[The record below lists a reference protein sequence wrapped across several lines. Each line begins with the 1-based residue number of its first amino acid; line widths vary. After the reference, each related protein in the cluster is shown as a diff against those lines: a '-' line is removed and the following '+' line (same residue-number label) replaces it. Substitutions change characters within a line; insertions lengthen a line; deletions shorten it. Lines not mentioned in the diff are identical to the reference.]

1 MSATILIKRTQ
12 GTSPP
17 TAAPVGTGVSFGEL
31 VYTYDVTNV
40 GAGKSYKK
48 LYIGDPSGNTA
59 APIPIGGEYYT
70 QMLPDNPADFGKPTA
85 SKAVILNPSGQIVS
99 WNVQTDLVV
108 GSAATVSGDLTVGGQ
123 LNVTGDISYDEVTG
137 RNIQINGIGT
147 IATLGI
153 TSTLDTPYF
162 TNRVGLVSAIAGVAG
177 TYNDWNATSAQF
189 EQINVSHATTTKNL
203 TISGISTIENN
214 YDFRTQ
220 LIRVG
225 REAGKLET
233 DGNDRQGMFIGNYAG
248 NQAGLAADTKRNIAI
263 GNSAFQKGG
272 QTKAESNI
280 FLGNFAGQEAE
291 GSHNIYIGDKVGQD
305 LGSQSVIT
313 YGETGDAS
321 SISFSDTSSLTNDP
335 YAYRVYGTTDN
346 FANLEGGDFAIAIQS
361 LGDLGTINNA
371 VTGNLS
377 FNIGTCTNAHLA
389 KLIGQQFTVKGQD
402 NFALLTDLNDA
413 IYLSTG
419 SIGLTDTYGFLVV
432 RAGITTNSG
441 KEDHDQNIG
450 IGREALWGAG
460 ISTNQSN
467 NIAIGAF
474 ALYNVMGSDNV
485 AIGNS
490 AGANNTGNNNVIIGK
505 GQDVRYP
512 DQDDQLIIGS
522 GDVKWVSGNSD
533 GWVGIGTTT
542 PTALLDVDGDVN
554 ITGVATIPQLDVNDI
569 GIEDIK
575 ITAGLATDLAITYA
589 KIQTGI
595 ITDQTGTAATITRAD
610 FVDVDV
616 EDIKITV
623 GLATDLAVTNLVNQV
638 GIITNAYIDVGV
650 VTSYVGTYST
660 ISVVDIETLDAKQ
673 TNITGLAVTDTVGT
687 AATITNVDFINADIE
702 QAKIVAGL
710 ATDFDATYFRNEV
723 GLTTN
728 AYITVGVVTSLS
740 GFGVTYT
747 QADFDYMDA
756 VYGKITAGVVTS
768 LVSTYSTI
776 TDLDVTRDARVGGA
790 LTVTG
795 NTLIKGNLDVEGTT
809 SYLQSAIM
817 QVNDKNIELGV
828 TTSGSASDA
837 SASGGGITLKGTTD
851 KTIEWD
857 LTRGAWTVNQ
867 KFNPAADDTHDLGTT
882 DREWKDI
889 YIDGTA
895 HLDAADILDAKITA
909 GIITSQVGTYATITV
924 FDTETADLNDVKV
937 TTGIITSL
945 VGTYATI
952 TTFDTETADLKDVK
966 ITSGIITDIVGTAAT
981 ITTIDATE
989 GDIVNAKITAGV
1001 VTSLVG
1007 TYATITTAHITT
1019 LSADNLS
1026 FTGIAVTDVV
1036 GTAATITTLD
1046 VQEGDIVNA
1055 KITAGVI
1062 TSIVGTYATITTFD
1076 TETADLKDVK
1086 ITSGIIT
1093 DIVGTAASI
1102 TTIDVSDLDAL
1113 TAKINAGYITSL
1125 YDSTGVVGINTQ
1137 HILSTDDAG
1146 TITWREPA
1154 QIGIATINAA
1164 TDVWFVDKHGVDD
1177 NAPSRGRT
1185 DDRPFKTVA
1194 YALSRISN
1202 IYDHTFVS
1210 AASNAVNVQS
1220 GAESGNEKTP
1230 NGAVYEQGTGKLTL
1244 SFGSA
1249 HGLSTADT
1257 ITLDNNSLTFT
1268 CSKDNNG
1275 SNHTYPRATDPIAG
1289 VTTAVTVINSTSFS
1303 LNVGK
1308 SPNIIGENEVLTI
1321 GGGVYEE
1328 VFPLTVPAGLTV
1340 KGSGLRATKIKPT
1353 TATKQKDGF
1362 LLNDRSVVED
1372 LTIAEMYFNTSAN
1385 EGFAFKFAPG
1395 IAVTARSPY
1404 VQRVTVFNKGS
1415 NVTATDPYGYNS
1427 ADSNPSSYI
1436 AGAGAYID
1444 GSEMAAG
1451 SIEAA
1456 MLFNEVTFIVPNSQ
1470 GVVITNGAR
1479 SEYLNAF
1486 TYFASEAIKGVS
1498 GSLGIH
1504 SAGKTRLRLTGITTV
1519 GVGNTVTL
1527 FDTDG
1532 TTGLGTAV
1540 VANYDGTYLEVTGK
1554 QTGFEVLNARTAKT
1568 VTFNDGA
1575 QLDTSVKKF
1584 GTASLKLDGTND
1596 SISVPSSGD
1605 LGFGT
1610 NTDFT
1615 VEFWAYSNTTGLSSA
1630 TLFDLRDN
1638 GSDTNGLSLAYRAA
1652 GEVDLRVGTTTA
1664 ITGSG
1669 AGIATGVWKH
1679 YAIARGGTNTR
1690 LFVDGT
1696 QRGIKTSDTTDY
1708 GASKGLVIG
1717 ADFDGASNNVT
1728 GWIDDFRVEYGV
1740 AKYTANFTAP
1750 TAELTGDKDT
1760 RLLLNFNGANGISTT
1775 TDNIVRNQDIRIT
1788 QAGGGIGTATKV
1800 ILADYSQFG
1809 ADMRSVGCAV
1819 EYGQKGVIAD
1829 GEGVSLRMFALNFN
1843 QVGAGAD
1850 ITNDPNLAIQANEVT
1865 EVNNGDVSYVS
1876 IDQRGDFRVGEAFF
1890 VDQENGTVSFSQQV
1904 TSLQALSSLV
1914 ITDGSNNST
1923 ITPNSG
1929 TFGNIQIAG
1938 NSIESTS
1945 GDINIDP
1952 AGAGDINITG
1962 DVNILGILTATV
1974 IQLDAF
1980 QKNDTS
1986 IALDDSGSDGT
1997 IRFNTDNVE
2006 GMRLD
2011 ANQKLG
2017 IGTASPRDRLDV
2029 LDTAQFERVN
2039 ITGVSTYGGDLD
2051 INADVD
2057 ISSNLNVT
2065 GVSTFVDDIVIG
2077 VAGTVGFATDG
2088 HFADSANL
2096 TFGHGQDLKIYHTG
2110 DNSYIRDD
2118 GTGQFIIQS
2127 DNYIS
2132 LQKTNGEN
2140 LANFITD
2147 SRVELFH
2154 DNTKRLETTDY
2165 GVYVSDTLKTRVAI
2179 TTNAFIDVG
2188 VVTSLTGTA
2197 ATITTIDVTNL
2208 DVLDAKINAGLAT
2221 NFAITNARIQT
2232 GIATE
2237 MTFAGFS
2244 TFVGIATFQ
2253 QDVFVAGNLNVIGDV
2268 YYDEVQGRNLNVT
2281 GISTL
2286 NLTVISGVAT
2296 ISDIKI
2302 GAGSSSTKIETNSGE
2317 LVLDSA
2323 SGQVTIQDNFN
2334 VVGYATFKNGLY
2346 YRSDQGGSTGI
2357 GYSGP
2362 NGMGY
2367 FEADGRLV
2375 STASTV
2381 GFLTTSNYVMT
2392 TNAAGV
2398 PTWSDSIDGGF
2409 F

>member
-12 GTSPP
+12 RTSPP

-335 YAYRVYGTTDN
+335 YAYRVYGTTDS

-554 ITGVATIPQLDVNDI
+554 ITGVATVPQLDVNNI

-966 ITSGIITDIVGTAAT
+966 ITSGIITDIVGTACLLY
-981 ITTIDATE
+981 
-989 GDIVNAKITAGV
+989 
-1001 VTSLVG
+1001 TS
-1007 TYATITTAHITT
+1007 
-1019 LSADNLS
+1019 
-1026 FTGIAVTDVV
+1026 
-1036 GTAATITTLD
+1036 
-1046 VQEGDIVNA
+1046 
-1055 KITAGVI
+1055 
-1062 TSIVGTYATITTFD
+1062 
-1076 TETADLKDVK
+1076 
-1086 ITSGIIT
+1086 
-1093 DIVGTAASI
+1093 
-1102 TTIDVSDLDAL
+1102 
-1113 TAKINAGYITSL
+1113 
-1125 YDSTGVVGINTQ
+1125 
-1137 HILSTDDAG
+1137 
-1146 TITWREPA
+1146 P
-1154 QIGIATINAA
+1154 
-1164 TDVWFVDKHGVDD
+1164 
-1177 NAPSRGRT
+1177 
-1185 DDRPFKTVA
+1185 
-1194 YALSRISN
+1194 
-1202 IYDHTFVS
+1202 
-1210 AASNAVNVQS
+1210 
-1220 GAESGNEKTP
+1220 
-1230 NGAVYEQGTGKLTL
+1230 
-1244 SFGSA
+1244 
-1249 HGLSTADT
+1249 
-1257 ITLDNNSLTFT
+1257 
-1268 CSKDNNG
+1268 
-1275 SNHTYPRATDPIAG
+1275 
-1289 VTTAVTVINSTSFS
+1289 
-1303 LNVGK
+1303 
-1308 SPNIIGENEVLTI
+1308 
-1321 GGGVYEE
+1321 
-1328 VFPLTVPAGLTV
+1328 
-1340 KGSGLRATKIKPT
+1340 
-1353 TATKQKDGF
+1353 
-1362 LLNDRSVVED
+1362 
-1372 LTIAEMYFNTSAN
+1372 
-1385 EGFAFKFAPG
+1385 
-1395 IAVTARSPY
+1395 
-1404 VQRVTVFNKGS
+1404 
-1415 NVTATDPYGYNS
+1415 
-1427 ADSNPSSYI
+1427 
-1436 AGAGAYID
+1436 
-1444 GSEMAAG
+1444 
-1451 SIEAA
+1451 
-1456 MLFNEVTFIVPNSQ
+1456 
-1470 GVVITNGAR
+1470 
-1479 SEYLNAF
+1479 
-1486 TYFASEAIKGVS
+1486 
-1498 GSLGIH
+1498 
-1504 SAGKTRLRLTGITTV
+1504 
-1519 GVGNTVTL
+1519 
-1527 FDTDG
+1527 
-1532 TTGLGTAV
+1532 
-1540 VANYDGTYLEVTGK
+1540 
-1554 QTGFEVLNARTAKT
+1554 
-1568 VTFNDGA
+1568 
-1575 QLDTSVKKF
+1575 
-1584 GTASLKLDGTND
+1584 
-1596 SISVPSSGD
+1596 
-1605 LGFGT
+1605 
-1610 NTDFT
+1610 
-1615 VEFWAYSNTTGLSSA
+1615 
-1630 TLFDLRDN
+1630 
-1638 GSDTNGLSLAYRAA
+1638 
-1652 GEVDLRVGTTTA
+1652 
-1664 ITGSG
+1664 
-1669 AGIATGVWKH
+1669 
-1679 YAIARGGTNTR
+1679 
-1690 LFVDGT
+1690 
-1696 QRGIKTSDTTDY
+1696 
-1708 GASKGLVIG
+1708 
-1717 ADFDGASNNVT
+1717 
-1728 GWIDDFRVEYGV
+1728 
-1740 AKYTANFTAP
+1740 
-1750 TAELTGDKDT
+1750 
-1760 RLLLNFNGANGISTT
+1760 
-1775 TDNIVRNQDIRIT
+1775 
-1788 QAGGGIGTATKV
+1788 
-1800 ILADYSQFG
+1800 
-1809 ADMRSVGCAV
+1809 
-1819 EYGQKGVIAD
+1819 
-1829 GEGVSLRMFALNFN
+1829 
-1843 QVGAGAD
+1843 
-1850 ITNDPNLAIQANEVT
+1850 
-1865 EVNNGDVSYVS
+1865 
-1876 IDQRGDFRVGEAFF
+1876 
-1890 VDQENGTVSFSQQV
+1890 
-1904 TSLQALSSLV
+1904 
-1914 ITDGSNNST
+1914 
-1923 ITPNSG
+1923 
-1929 TFGNIQIAG
+1929 
-1938 NSIESTS
+1938 
-1945 GDINIDP
+1945 
-1952 AGAGDINITG
+1952 
-1962 DVNILGILTATV
+1962 
-1974 IQLDAF
+1974 
-1980 QKNDTS
+1980 
-1986 IALDDSGSDGT
+1986 
-1997 IRFNTDNVE
+1997 
-2006 GMRLD
+2006 
-2011 ANQKLG
+2011 
-2017 IGTASPRDRLDV
+2017 SPRD
-2029 LDTAQFERVN
+2029 
-2039 ITGVSTYGGDLD
+2039 
-2051 INADVD
+2051 
-2057 ISSNLNVT
+2057 
-2065 GVSTFVDDIVIG
+2065 
-2077 VAGTVGFATDG
+2077 
-2088 HFADSANL
+2088 
-2096 TFGHGQDLKIYHTG
+2096 
-2110 DNSYIRDD
+2110 
-2118 GTGQFIIQS
+2118 
-2127 DNYIS
+2127 
-2132 LQKTNGEN
+2132 
-2140 LANFITD
+2140 
-2147 SRVELFH
+2147 
-2154 DNTKRLETTDY
+2154 
-2165 GVYVSDTLKTRVAI
+2165 
-2179 TTNAFIDVG
+2179 
-2188 VVTSLTGTA
+2188 
-2197 ATITTIDVTNL
+2197 
-2208 DVLDAKINAGLAT
+2208 
-2221 NFAITNARIQT
+2221 
-2232 GIATE
+2232 
-2237 MTFAGFS
+2237 
-2244 TFVGIATFQ
+2244 
-2253 QDVFVAGNLNVIGDV
+2253 
-2268 YYDEVQGRNLNVT
+2268 
-2281 GISTL
+2281 
-2286 NLTVISGVAT
+2286 
-2296 ISDIKI
+2296 
-2302 GAGSSSTKIETNSGE
+2302 
-2317 LVLDSA
+2317 
-2323 SGQVTIQDNFN
+2323 
-2334 VVGYATFKNGLY
+2334 
-2346 YRSDQGGSTGI
+2346 
-2357 GYSGP
+2357 
-2362 NGMGY
+2362 
-2367 FEADGRLV
+2367 
-2375 STASTV
+2375 
-2381 GFLTTSNYVMT
+2381 
-2392 TNAAGV
+2392 
-2398 PTWSDSIDGGF
+2398 
-2409 F
+2409 